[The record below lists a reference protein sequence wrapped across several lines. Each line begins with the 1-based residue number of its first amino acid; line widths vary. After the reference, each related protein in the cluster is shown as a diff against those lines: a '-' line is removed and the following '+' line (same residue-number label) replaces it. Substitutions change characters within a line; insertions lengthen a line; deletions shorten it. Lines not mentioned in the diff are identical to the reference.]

1 MSVRHWEIEVAG
13 ESVAQVISLGE
24 RYVLYSTHPA
34 VRILDGQIFA
44 TLDAARDAAH
54 AALGRKTARHRS
66 AA

>member
-1 MSVRHWEIEVAG
+1 MSVRHWEIEAAG

-34 VRILDGQIFA
+34 LRILDGQIFA
-44 TLDAARDAAH
+44 SLEAAREAAL
-54 AALGRKTARHRS
+54 AALGRKSAQRQS